1 MWLPYC
7 HKEGR
12 IIAEQQQCFSYCA
25 NGEDVGGIEMA
36 RFIDDLAGAIYDF
49 CKFILTSIC
58 YLVAGMLI
66 VGVPLYLI
74 AFVFS
79 MFH

>member
-1 MWLPYC
+1 
-7 HKEGR
+7 
-12 IIAEQQQCFSYCA
+12 
-25 NGEDVGGIEMA
+25 MA

-49 CKFILTSIC
+49 FTFIFTSIC

-74 AFVFS
+74 ALVFS
-79 MFH
+79 MLN